1 MITNIERKGIV
12 DLCQKT
18 NSIYLADCCRATM
31 AAIRNNGLGN
41 VVAYLKAFRGQKE
54 IISFLLEIIEVD
66 EVDEYTM
73 RTTLSI
79 LEKLNFA
86 KQILEGSVGSTPQNF
101 LFKTA

>member
-66 EVDEYTM
+66 EYTM

>member
-66 EVDEYTM
+66 EYTM

-86 KQILEGSVGSTPQNF
+86 KQILEGSIGSTPQNF